1 MIDSTPSGA
10 VVDQSPTGTA
20 QLMVEKDTGS
30 QAENALQNAL
40 SDALCGAPPVTL
52 QGERAL
58 AGPEDGLDTLADRS
72 QVRSLP
78 GLVFSSRPRHGGSEV
93 PNSFCELPAGVAFV
107 PEERLP
113 ACAHGAGQEFQPHL
127 PLVTLGGSKTE
138 RPGSAVCGEDGV
150 QTEAPEIAGVRGT
163 VAVIG
168 HVAEGRALNR
178 LSASRT
184 LHRRRVDE
192 EKIVRET
199 RALAGKNLQEPLQ
212 GVAEPTPPLVVA
224 RLLGN
229 LGEEVTEVLIGKRE
243 EPAIRGDP
251 QHGLGHTQ
259 CDHLGVGDL
268 SSPISPLLWQKVIG
282 CTINNSAES
291 VEVGVHRGLRVDG
304 VLDTADFGL
313 SAFSSFPEVAFLV
326 ESVI

>member
-78 GLVFSSRPRHGGSEV
+78 GLVFSSRPRHGGSE
-93 PNSFCELPAGVAFV
+93 
-107 PEERLP
+107 ERRP

-138 RPGSAVCGEDGV
+138 RPGRDR
-150 QTEAPEIAGVRGT
+150 TW
-163 VAVIG
+163 
-168 HVAEGRALNR
+168 L
-178 LSASRT
+178 LSAS
-184 LHRRRVDE
+184 V
-192 EKIVRET
+192 
-199 RALAGKNLQEPLQ
+199 
-212 GVAEPTPPLVVA
+212 
-224 RLLGN
+224 
-229 LGEEVTEVLIGKRE
+229 
-243 EPAIRGDP
+243 
-251 QHGLGHTQ
+251 
-259 CDHLGVGDL
+259 
-268 SSPISPLLWQKVIG
+268 SSP
-282 CTINNSAES
+282 
-291 VEVGVHRGLRVDG
+291 
-304 VLDTADFGL
+304 
-313 SAFSSFPEVAFLV
+313 
-326 ESVI
+326 